1 MSEIDIKQIEKNYAT
16 KEDFEIE
23 RIATS
28 NSKGLRP
35 EVYSIIEKEIKK
47 RNLNPNLLNGAIAQ
61 NKEYSIEELIN
72 YSSYLR
78 ELTCPI
84 CNSKTK
90 KLNGTIL
97 FTVKSFVVFTSK
109 ETKSCIACPD
119 CLDKNNNKAML
130 STLVLGWWGIPSG
143 VIQTP
148 LYLFRNFQS
157 KKENH
162 LKEPNFA
169 LLNFVKN
176 NIGHIESYKEDK
188 QKLAVII
195 NQ

>member
-35 EVYSIIEKEIKK
+35 EVYTIIENEIKK

-61 NKEYSIEELIN
+61 NKEYSIEELN
-72 YSSYLR
+72 SYSNYLR
-78 ELTCPI
+78 ELACPI
-84 CNSKTK
+84 CNSKSK

-97 FTVKSFVVFTSK
+97 YTVKSFIFFTSK

-119 CLDKNNNKAML
+119 CLDKKNNNAML
-130 STLVLGWWGIPSG
+130 STFFLGWWGVPSG

-162 LKEPNFA
+162 LKESNFA

-188 QKLAVII
+188 QKLVVII

>member
-1 MSEIDIKQIEKNYAT
+1 MSEIDIKQIEKNYAL

-35 EVYSIIEKEIKK
+35 EIYSIIEYEIKK
-47 RNLNPNLLNGAIAQ
+47 RNLNPNLLNGAIAH
-61 NKEYSIEELIN
+61 NKEYSVEELIS
-72 YSSYLR
+72 YSNYLR
-78 ELTCPI
+78 ELACPI
-84 CNSKTK
+84 CNSKEK

-97 FTVKSFVVFTSK
+97 FTVKNFVLFSSN

-119 CLDKNNNKAML
+119 CLDKSNNKAML

-143 VIQTP
+143 VVQTP

-157 KKENH
+157 KKDNH

-176 NIGHIESYKEDK
+176 NIGHIESYKDDK